1 VNYLRVKNWSEFQHY
16 KDRNPAWIKL
26 HVAVLDD
33 YEFCALSDVNK
44 AHLILIW
51 LFASKND
58 GRVPNDAKFLKSKI
72 GLEKEPNL
80 EVLVESGFLLP
91 DDGENAP
98 TEKWA
103 SRYISDAVRQA
114 VMERA
119 GNKCQACGTKD
130 ALELDHILPIS
141 QGGTGEESNLQVLCR
156 PCNRKKRVRSTNY
169 ADAEQ
174 DATQIRSL
182 EKRRE
187 ETEKSALAFDE
198 FWQAYPRKVAK
209 PDALKAW
216 KSLSLQNGSFEKLMA
231 GLEVAKASEQW
242 AAERGRFIP
251 HPATW
256 LRKRRWEDEVAPQQK
271 ATLAL

>member
-1 VNYLRVKNWSEFQHY
+1 VNYLRVKKWSEFQHY
-16 KDRNPAWIKL
+16 KDRNPPWIKL
-26 HVAVLDD
+26 HRAILDD
-33 YEFCALSDVNK
+33 YEFSCLQDASK
-44 AHLILIW
+44 AHLMLIW
-51 LFASKND
+51 VFASQND
-58 GRVPNDAKFLKSKI
+58 GRIPEDANFLQRKLGLSKPPD
-72 GLEKEPNL
+72 LEILINH
-80 EVLVESGFLLP
+80 GFL
-91 DDGENAP
+91 
-98 TEKWA
+98 
-103 SRYISDAVRQA
+103 
-114 VMERA
+114 
-119 GNKCQACGTKD
+119 
-130 ALELDHILPIS
+130 IL
-141 QGGTGEESNLQVLCR
+141 
-156 PCNRKKRVRSTNY
+156 
-169 ADAEQ
+169 EQ
-174 DATQIRSL
+174 DASNTLAEGKQDASNLHL

>member
-1 VNYLRVKNWSEFQHY
+1 
-16 KDRNPAWIKL
+16 L
-26 HVAVLDD
+26 H
-33 YEFCALSDVNK
+33 
-44 AHLILIW
+44 
-51 LFASKND
+51 
-58 GRVPNDAKFLKSKI
+58 
-72 GLEKEPNL
+72 
-80 EVLVESGFLLP
+80 
-91 DDGENAP
+91 
-98 TEKWA
+98 
-103 SRYISDAVRQA
+103 
-114 VMERA
+114 
-119 GNKCQACGTKD
+119 
-130 ALELDHILPIS
+130 
-141 QGGTGEESNLQVLCR
+141 
-156 PCNRKKRVRSTNY
+156 
-169 ADAEQ
+169 
-174 DATQIRSL
+174 L